1 MGGWRPVVRDQFL
14 WDRKR
19 EGLNKKRRRKTKEI
33 NRGDQMRNRS
43 SVCSNKAE
51 RPKTQQSP
59 TVGNWERHKD
69 RLQEEEGHIQAS
81 CPQRSGTSTGQSG
94 QGPL

>member
-33 NRGDQMRNRS
+33 NRGDQMRNRNS
-43 SVCSNKAE
+43 ACSNKAE
-51 RPKTQQSP
+51 RPKT
-59 TVGNWERHKD
+59 
-69 RLQEEEGHIQAS
+69 
-81 CPQRSGTSTGQSG
+81 
-94 QGPL
+94 